1 MLVAGAAM
9 FASACSSPA
18 DQVASS
24 ANTKTPPTTA
34 QAPTD
39 ASTFGGSVAAA
50 PPAQMLAPDLPPLP
64 AGLNTAARPAEVVR
78 TVYEF
83 AARHPEVLHYVP
95 CFCGCERGGHKDNE
109 DCFVASRDKAGKVT
123 AWESHGMI
131 CEICIDVAQQAMQMH
146 NAGASVAEIRT
157 AIELKYAAMSQERH
171 THTPT
176 PPAPRGGHDR

>member
-1 MLVAGAAM
+1 MSRRQLSAVVGLVASVIA
-9 FASACSSPA
+9 FTSACSSRTDQAAPGA
-18 DQVASS
+18 D
-24 ANTKTPPTTA
+24 TKTA
-34 QAPTD
+34 QASAPSD
-39 ASTFGGSVAAA
+39 ASAFGGSAVAA
-50 PPAQMLAPDLPPLP
+50 PADVVLAADLPPLP
-64 AGLNTAARPAEVVR
+64 AGLNTAARPAAIVR

-123 AWESHGMI
+123 AWESHGMV

-146 NAGASVAEIRT
+146 NSGASIAEIRT
-157 AIELKYAAMSQERH
+157 AVEAKYAAMSQERH

-176 PPAPRGGHDR
+176 